1 MNAIFVT
8 ATTRGTSYTIMGVWH
23 DIVSTKCLLF
33 SREVTGCC
41 RLVSGMTVQFKSNFA
56 KVFIFATLLSALMCS
71 EFPELT
77 KLTDDTSND
86 FTTPSYVMREVTS
99 AVAVQVTATV
109 MTPAPRITP
118 SRKFSAALPET
129 RFIRNSRDLLLL
141 CSLLRI

>member
-1 MNAIFVT
+1 VSG
-8 ATTRGTSYTIMGVWH
+8 TTLCQPNVCSSAERS
-23 DIVSTKCLLF
+23 LA
-33 SREVTGCC
+33 
-41 RLVSGMTVQFKSNFA
+41 VSGMPVQFKSNVA
-56 KVFIFATLLSALMCS
+56 KVFVLATLLSALMFS

-86 FTTPSYVMREVTS
+86 FTTSSYVMQEVTS
-99 AVAVQVTATV
+99 AVAVHVTATV